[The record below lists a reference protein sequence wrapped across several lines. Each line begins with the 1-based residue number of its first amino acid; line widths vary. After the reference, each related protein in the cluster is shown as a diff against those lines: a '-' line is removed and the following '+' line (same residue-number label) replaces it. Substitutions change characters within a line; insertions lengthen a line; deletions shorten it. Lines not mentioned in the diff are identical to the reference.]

1 MEDQRKV
8 IMQQLLENDARER
21 LGTIRTVKPDKAAKL
36 ENIILM
42 NAQNGQLQGKVNEQM
57 LLELLDQIN
66 KQEGSEGPTITF
78 KRRAFDSDDD
88 FDF

>member
-42 NAQNGQLQGKVNEQM
+42 NAQNG
-57 LLELLDQIN
+57 
-66 KQEGSEGPTITF
+66 
-78 KRRAFDSDDD
+78 
-88 FDF
+88 